1 MNIAEEIRR
10 LCREKNA
17 IIMAHYYQRPEIQDI
32 ADFVGDS
39 LALAQVAAKTDAD
52 IIVMC
57 GVHFMAETAKILC
70 PDKKVLIP
78 APEAGCSLADSC
90 KAADLAAWKVAHPN
104 HMVVSYVNTSAAVK
118 ALTDVVVTSSNAL
131 KIVKQLP
138 EDRPIL
144 FGPDQNLGGYINRMT
159 GRSMELWNGG
169 CHVHAR
175 FSEEALLALKEQYP
189 TAKVLAHPECKQS
202 ILQHAD
208 VIGSTQALLDYAKQ
222 SMADTKNS
230 LPFREGMGVGSLLA
244 IGEIGLDYHWDTTFK
259 EQQHEA
265 LREQMRWAE
274 QYHLPVMI
282 HSRDATEDTLKI
294 LREFPTV
301 KGVMHCFSGS
311 HEVAQQ
317 VVEMGYYLGI
327 GGVLTFKNCKLA
339 EHLVGIPLE
348 RLVLETDAPYM
359 APVPHRGKRNESRW
373 MWYVVE
379 RLAQVYNCTPEHVN
393 EVTTANAKA
402 LFVIN
407 L

>member
-1 MNIAEEIRR
+1 MNIVEQIRA

-17 IIMAHYYQRPEIQDI
+17 IIMAHYYQRPEIQDV

-39 LALAQVAAKTDAD
+39 LALAQQAAKTEAD

-90 KAADLAAWKVAHPN
+90 KAADLAAWKAAHPD

-138 EDRPIL
+138 EDKPIL

-159 GRSMELWNGG
+159 GRKMDLWNGG

-189 TAKVLAHPECKQS
+189 DAKVLAHPECKAS

-208 VIGSTQALLDYAKQ
+208 VIGSTQALLDYAKKSVQ
-222 SMADTKNS
+222 S
-230 LPFREGMGVGSLLA
+230 LPLQGESEGASFIVVTESGILHEMQKACQEVEFIAVPA
-244 IGEIGLDYHWDTTFK
+244 IMDDMTICQCNECEYMRMCTIENLRDCLRAELGEIIVDDTVAK
-259 EQQHEA
+259 
-265 LREQMRWAE
+265 
-274 QYHLPVMI
+274 
-282 HSRDATEDTLKI
+282 DAIRPIQRML
-294 LREFPTV
+294 
-301 KGVMHCFSGS
+301 
-311 HEVAQQ
+311 
-317 VVEMGYYLGI
+317 EM
-327 GGVLTFKNCKLA
+327 
-339 EHLVGIPLE
+339 
-348 RLVLETDAPYM
+348 
-359 APVPHRGKRNESRW
+359 S
-373 MWYVVE
+373 
-379 RLAQVYNCTPEHVN
+379 
-393 EVTTANAKA
+393 
-402 LFVIN
+402 
-407 L
+407 

>member
-1 MNIAEEIRR
+1 MMNIVEEIRA

-17 IIMAHYYQRPEIQDI
+17 IIMAHYYQRPEIQDV

-90 KAADLAAWKVAHPN
+90 KATDLAAWKAAHPD

-138 EDRPIL
+138 EDKPIL

-159 GRSMELWNGG
+159 GRKMDLWNGG

-175 FSEEALLALKEQYP
+175 FSEEALLQLKEQYP
-189 TAKVLAHPECKQS
+189 HAKVLAHPECKAT

-208 VIGSTQALLDYAKQ
+208 VIGSTQALLDYAIIN
-222 SMADTKNS
+222 SSLERPISDT
-230 LPFREGMGVGSLLA
+230 
-244 IGEIGLDYHWDTTFK
+244 
-259 EQQHEA
+259 
-265 LREQMRWAE
+265 
-274 QYHLPVMI
+274 QYPISDIRFIV
-282 HSRDATEDTLKI
+282 ATESGI
-294 LREFPTV
+294 L
-301 KGVMHCFSGS
+301 
-311 HEVAQQ
+311 HEMQKACP
-317 VVEMGYYLGI
+317 EA
-327 GGVLTFKNCKLA
+327 TF
-339 EHLVGIPLE
+339 I
-348 RLVLETDAPYM
+348 
-359 APVPHRGKRNESRW
+359 PVPAEIDNTTPSYTTLHHPTQSKCNECEYMRMCTLQNLYDCLLNESNEI
-373 MWYVVE
+373 VVDE
-379 RLAQVYNCTPEHVN
+379 TI
-393 EVTTANAKA
+393 AKDA
-402 LFVIN
+402 IRPIQRMLEMS
-407 L
+407 

>member
-1 MNIAEEIRR
+1 MNIVEEIRA

-17 IIMAHYYQRPEIQDI
+17 IIMAHYYQRPEIQDV

-39 LALAQVAAKTDAD
+39 LALAQQAAKTDAD

-90 KAADLAAWKVAHPN
+90 KAADLAAWKVAHPD

-138 EDRPIL
+138 EDKPIL

-159 GRSMELWNGG
+159 GRKMDLWNGG

-189 TAKVLAHPECKQS
+189 DAKVLAHPECKAS

-208 VIGSTQALLDYAKQ
+208 VIGSTQALLNYAI
-222 SMADTKNS
+222 ANS
-230 LPFREGMGVGSLLA
+230 SLERPISNSPSPIA
-244 IGEIGLDYHWDTTFK
+244 NSQFI
-259 EQQHEA
+259 
-265 LREQMRWAE
+265 
-274 QYHLPVMI
+274 V
-282 HSRDATEDTLKI
+282 ATESGI
-294 LREFPTV
+294 LHEMQKACPEVEF
-301 KGVMHCFSGS
+301 
-311 HEVAQQ
+311 
-317 VVEMGYYLGI
+317 I
-327 GGVLTFKNCKLA
+327 
-339 EHLVGIPLE
+339 
-348 RLVLETDAPYM
+348 
-359 APVPHRGKRNESRW
+359 PVPAEGGGCNECEYMR
-373 MWYVVE
+373 M
-379 RLAQVYNCTPEHVN
+379 CTLQNLRDCLFYENN
-393 EVTTANAKA
+393 EVIVDQNIAKEA
-402 LFVIN
+402 IRPIQRMLEMS
-407 L
+407 

>member
-10 LCREKNA
+10 FCREKNA

-90 KAADLAAWKVAHPN
+90 KAADLAAWKAAHPD

-138 EDRPIL
+138 EDKPIL

-159 GRSMELWNGG
+159 GRKMDLWNGG

-189 TAKVLAHPECKQS
+189 NAKVLAHPECKQS

-208 VIGSTQALLDYAKQ
+208 VIGSTQALLNYAI
-222 SMADTKNS
+222 ANS
-230 LPFREGMGVGSLLA
+230 SLERPISNSEASHIRYIIATESGILHEMQKA
-244 IGEIGLDYHWDTTFK
+244 CPDVEFIAVPAVMDDMTICQCNECECMRMCTLENLYNCLRDEIGEIIVD
-259 EQQHEA
+259 EA
-265 LREQMRWAE
+265 IAK
-274 QYHLPVMI
+274 
-282 HSRDATEDTLKI
+282 DAIRPIQRML
-294 LREFPTV
+294 
-301 KGVMHCFSGS
+301 
-311 HEVAQQ
+311 
-317 VVEMGYYLGI
+317 EM
-327 GGVLTFKNCKLA
+327 
-339 EHLVGIPLE
+339 
-348 RLVLETDAPYM
+348 
-359 APVPHRGKRNESRW
+359 S
-373 MWYVVE
+373 
-379 RLAQVYNCTPEHVN
+379 
-393 EVTTANAKA
+393 
-402 LFVIN
+402 
-407 L
+407 